1 MINIGFRENNSI
13 NQEIKKETNKYME
26 EIKNLMKYII
36 NKNNSIKTLKISL
49 YKITGFEP
57 QSIFNEIDTL
67 KSGYLNMS
75 NFELF
80 LSKNNIKAEKE
91 NILFFIKEFNKQEKD
106 KNINMQDFVNFL
118 NFDID
123 KSTINIVNL
132 NYDINEIRKIFLN
145 VIESELK
152 LIEEINEI
160 INKIKKIRD
169 FSTYEAFFKLSNNKK
184 HTDLDCLNIFLE
196 NNFSE
201 NEIKE
206 LIYRLDLDNDGK
218 ISYYEFQDIF
228 FPFQNHLNSE
238 DINNVN
244 LNNNEENKYDIVIN
258 YEYDFNF
265 KTYKDKYLTEP
276 KIINNYNSDEDEE
289 EEKDNNINVKENKYE
304 SDNNIENY
312 KIKYDENL
320 YNEIDKNIIEN
331 NDKKDD

>member
-1 MINIGFRENNSI
+1 
-13 NQEIKKETNKYME
+13 
-26 EIKNLMKYII
+26 
-36 NKNNSIKTLKISL
+36 
-49 YKITGFEP
+49 
-57 QSIFNEIDTL
+57 
-67 KSGYLNMS
+67 
-75 NFELF
+75 
-80 LSKNNIKAEKE
+80 
-91 NILFFIKEFNKQEKD
+91 
-106 KNINMQDFVNFL
+106 MQDFVNFL

-218 ISYYEFQDIF
+218 ISYYEFQDII